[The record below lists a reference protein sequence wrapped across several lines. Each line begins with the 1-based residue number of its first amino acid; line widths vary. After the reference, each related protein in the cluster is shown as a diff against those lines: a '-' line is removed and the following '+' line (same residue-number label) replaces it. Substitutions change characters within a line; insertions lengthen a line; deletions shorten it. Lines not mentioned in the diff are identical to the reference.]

1 MAPKP
6 HESRSKNRGT
16 GHRSLGGI
24 ARTQTII
31 MKAIALKTF
40 VGLFG
45 AFAAYY
51 SYFLGSVFYELYGP
65 SARFCGTAQVWALQ
79 GAAIFFVPPAL
90 LGSVGLWFAGRQ
102 RQTVGTGF
110 FRASRVEII
119 ILILCALANL
129 VIFVPAF

>member
-1 MAPKP
+1 
-6 HESRSKNRGT
+6 
-16 GHRSLGGI
+16 
-24 ARTQTII
+24 

-51 SYFLGSVFYELYGP
+51 AYFLGSVFYELYGP

-79 GAAIFFVPPAL
+79 AGAIYFAPPAI

-110 FRASRVEII
+110 SRASRVELV
-119 ILILCALANL
+119 ILLLCAVANL
-129 VIFVPAF
+129 VIFVPTL